1 MTQSSLTH
9 PEYLFTVS
17 PLFLSNHGTLLV
29 KPVLCT
35 LTSAGIHKLKM
46 ELLLKDLFSNNPD
59 TLTDTER
66 ATFFQYFHG
75 MPVGC
80 SLFQKNPL
88 IQDEQYLQKH
98 SEFLQVTD
106 STIMNI
112 EGKNRGTFWN
122 CRSDLVSKS
131 FICDYGGFVY
141 LAPVDSKEELDF
153 FGLPER
159 SFKFSIQPFRKW
171 GYDFYIVGS
180 DSCPGTYINEM
191 RTGTALDPRRC
202 SAKRIEKLS
211 KKLSVLNCEMLEKRC
226 FGFNV
231 EKNMFDSFEICCAWL
246 IHPLSIFSKRRIEN
260 KDELLMTYDNRE
272 A

>member
-1 MTQSSLTH
+1 
-9 PEYLFTVS
+9 
-17 PLFLSNHGTLLV
+17 
-29 KPVLCT
+29 
-35 LTSAGIHKLKM
+35 M

-66 ATFFQYFHG
+66 DTFFQYFHG

-88 IQDEQYLQKH
+88 TRDEQYLQNH

-131 FICDYGGFVY
+131 FICDYGGFIY
-141 LAPVDSKEELDF
+141 LAPVDSTGELDF

-202 SAKRIEKLS
+202 SVKRNEKLS

-246 IHPLSIFSKRRIEN
+246 IHPLSIFSTRRIEN
-260 KDELLMTYDNRE
+260 KDELLMTYDNRQ